1 MKEAKDGHEFLNTSF
16 RLTHSVFLLNFACE
30 MDNPLTHMTK
40 ICQLIKKKA
49 YRDPDFTAL
58 KLAKMI
64 GVRDYELSRILKKNF
79 GKNFTTMVNGLRVK
93 DAMKYLRDER
103 LNGTTVEDVGMMAGF
118 SNRQTFYSE
127 FRKYAGCTPAQYRLS
142 HKQGTPQN

>member
-64 GVRDYELSRILKKNF
+64 GVRDYELSRILK
-79 GKNFTTMVNGLRVK
+79 RIS
-93 DAMKYLRDER
+93 ER
-103 LNGTTVEDVGMMAGF
+103 ISQRWLTD
-118 SNRQTFYSE
+118 
-127 FRKYAGCTPAQYRLS
+127 
-142 HKQGTPQN
+142 